1 MESIMPLTQHSK
13 SIMGF
18 ICIAFTQLFS
28 PTAESSFPAAVAVVQ
43 SDSPSQLLIV
53 QGMEE
58 KSVTVNGMQIQWHLQ
73 GGNVHVHLT
82 APTTGWV
89 AVGFNTRDDIVG
101 SNLIMAA
108 VQQGQVRIEDQYVVR
123 TGEHPLV
130 TTLGGTSAVSNAR
143 GTEQNGRTS
152 VSFAIAQHNT
162 DRFHYNLTEA
172 ARIYLICAY
181 SAEKDFGHHS
191 RMRQHVE
198 VML

>member
-1 MESIMPLTQHSK
+1 MESVMSLTQHSQ
-13 SIMGF
+13 SIIGF
-18 ICIAFTQLFS
+18 LFIAFTQLFS
-28 PTAESSFPAAVAVVQ
+28 PTPESSALAAAVQ
-43 SDSPSQLLIV
+43 SPPPSQLLIV

-58 KSVTVNGMQIQWHLQ
+58 KSVTVNGMQVQWHLQ
-73 GGNVHVHLT
+73 GGNVHVRLT

-101 SNLIMAA
+101 TNLIMAA

-123 TGEHPLV
+123 AGEHPLV
-130 TTLGGTSAVSNAR
+130 TTLGGISAVSNAS

-152 VSFAIAQHNT
+152 VSFTIAQHNS

-172 ARIYLICAY
+172 ASIYLICAY

-191 RMRQHVE
+191 MMRQHVA
-198 VML
+198 VVL